1 MGPAVMAVAM
11 VVSAAGA
18 AASGVAASNQADYQ
32 AQVAKNQADL
42 FAKKAQIQEQDN
54 AAKLTEQGLANKAM
68 MGKLEASLASSGL
81 SADESNKGV
90 LAGAREL
97 SKTEAYNVAKAGS
110 YDVWA
115 TKQQQTSA
123 LAESELQ
130 KGKSEMALYTG
141 AANAGSSLMSGMSKG
156 NQEYGWFSS

>member
-42 FAKKAQIQEQDN
+42 FAKKAQMQQQDN
-54 AAKLTEQGLANKAM
+54 AAKLTEQGLANRAM
-68 MGKLEASLASSGL
+68 MGKMEASLASGGL
-81 SADESNKGV
+81 SLDESNKGV

-97 SKTEAYNVAKAGS
+97 SKTEAYNLQKAGS

-123 LAESELQ
+123 MAESELQ

-141 AANAGSSLMSGMSKG
+141 AANTANSLLGNAGKA
-156 NQEYGWFSS
+156 QTEYGWFSQ